1 MMPARTHR
9 ARHRPSAAA
18 LRPFVVERRG
28 DDGEG
33 AVDRPGGILGTV
45 ASRSQGGRTKS
56 RPHHGQYPL
65 GVLLWELSER
75 VTDVRFVFEAAV

>member
-1 MMPARTHR
+1 MMPARTHH

-33 AVDRPGGILGTV
+33 AVGQPGGILGTV

-56 RPHHGQYPL
+56 QPHHGQYPL
-65 GVLLWELSER
+65 GVRLWELSER
-75 VTDVRFVFEAAV
+75 VTDVRFAFEAAV